1 MKHTLG
7 DDLVGLG
14 LGDAL
19 DLAEELLG
27 RVGDGLE
34 RRVPGLGELLA
45 VLLGDAKALY
55 PSQTTKL
62 QSAGPHGAWSRR
74 RG

>member
-1 MKHTLG
+1 MRTLR

-27 RVGDGLE
+27 RVGDRLE
-34 RRVPGLGELLA
+34 CGVPRLGELLA
-45 VLLGDAKALY
+45 VLERDAMGLCAVNLTY
-55 PSQTTKL
+55 QRL
-62 QSAGPHGAWSRR
+62 
-74 RG
+74 